1 MKFAILGKFETYGRA
16 RNALM
21 PGTSKSGGRNRKSNR
36 EHDLAGTGRSDRGT
50 VTTSTSADAP
60 DLPKGRPRRP
70 SNLRGHALAEWVRM
84 VDRLELAGT
93 LATVDDAA
101 LYQYCC
107 LYAETEGITDK
118 RRTTKALV
126 ATLTAAVQRLVAA
139 AADADPEAALVDV
152 TAAIAQIA
160 ALEQQDVKRTTQLRL
175 GHMAIRQYLVE
186 FGMTPA
192 ARSRVTKPDG
202 PDPTDP
208 MAEFDEPQGPTH

>member
-1 MKFAILGKFETYGRA
+1 
-16 RNALM
+16 M
-21 PGTSKSGGRNRKSNR
+21 PGTSSSGGRNAKSKR
-36 EHDLAGTGRSDRGT
+36 AHALAGTGRRDRGT
-50 VTTSTSADAP
+50 VTKPTSAAAP
-60 DLPKGRPRRP
+60 DPPKGRPRRP
-70 SNLRGHALAEWVRM
+70 SGLRGHALAEWVRM

-118 RRTTKALV
+118 RRTTAVLV
-126 ATLTAAVQRLVAA
+126 KTLMAAVQRLVAV
-139 AADADPEAALVDV
+139 AADADPEAALIDV

-160 ALEQQDVKRTTQLRL
+160 QLEQQDVKRTTQLRQ

-192 ARSRVTKPDG
+192 ARSRVTKPDA
-202 PDPTDP
+202 PAPTDP
-208 MAEFDEPQGPTH
+208 FAEFDPKGSTEQ